1 MVGMDCSV
9 DGVVAWDDDDVLAPA
24 AATMPAV
31 AAMLARVG
39 FIVFAFF
46 VVLTPYGRATI
57 DFLEIFYHV
66 RLPYCSYVTTIVAC
80 IKATEGRVNNNTNPK
95 CSAG

>member
-9 DGVVAWDDDDVLAPA
+9 DGVVAWDDDDDVLAA

-31 AAMLARVG
+31 VAMLARVD

-46 VVLTPYGRATI
+46 VVRTTSFRRATF
-57 DFLEIFYHV
+57 DLF
-66 RLPYCSYVTTIVAC
+66 S
-80 IKATEGRVNNNTNPK
+80 
-95 CSAG
+95 

>member
-9 DGVVAWDDDDVLAPA
+9 DGVVAWDDDDDVLAPA

-31 AAMLARVG
+31 VAMLARVD

-46 VVLTPYGRATI
+46 VVRTTSRGRATF
-57 DFLEIFYHV
+57 DL
-66 RLPYCSYVTTIVAC
+66 LS
-80 IKATEGRVNNNTNPK
+80 
-95 CSAG
+95 